1 MVMAADERDGSNAAS
16 VANVPRERLEDM
28 AAAMRKALPRCEGEA
43 F

>member
-1 MVMAADERDGSNAAS
+1 MVTKAEDRDGSSAVS